1 MFFFIP
7 QPQSPTQIVMALDS
21 VEKDDLE
28 NDLLKLEE
36 ENRSV
41 RCSYDYTRESVLCI
55 LFVCLFVSFLI

>member
-41 RCSYDYTRESVLCI
+41 RCSYDYTRESILCI
-55 LFVCLFVSFLI
+55 LLFVCLFVF